1 MAFERLIQLTL
12 RARNFLSKDVEPASE
27 SMKELAEDG
36 RRLKDT
42 LEEVGR
48 ARGLA
53 RTLRDNQQATEGLE
67 RAQRDAA
74 ATLDDLTREIGH
86 QEQATAGQRI
96 ALREARRT
104 LDEAER
110 AYKRNQQA
118 IKNTTSELKKLGVDT
133 DNVTAEEERL
143 TAELETGK
151 KALADNREAIKQK
164 RVEEK
169 RAADAT
175 KEHTDRVEAARSALS
190 DGAKRVLAFA
200 AAYISLNA
208 AFNLV
213 RGGLNLV
220 RDGIRAVIADG
231 SDNEQALAQL
241 EAALASTGNA
251 AGLTAQQLL
260 DMAAGFKRSSM
271 LTTEQILAGQTRLL
285 SYTDIVASE
294 FPAAMQIVIDQQQR
308 LGISVEQSAEIVGR
322 ALQSPS
328 DAIATLG
335 RQGFKLED
343 GQKRLLKQLEATG
356 RKAEAQAIIMDMLT
370 EAYGGAAAAARMN
383 TFAGLLKKVGDQFGD
398 FAGRVADSGAFEYV
412 RGKLQQLADHLDEMA
427 NDGRLDRLAQ
437 SLSDAFVNGA
447 EAVSK
452 YVEKLATVDF
462 EGLAARAASMA
473 AQIGPAIEQTV
484 TAGRYATATLT
495 TVWNTFAGVV
505 SSAAARLTLVVQ
517 QTVGRL
523 ALVVGEVA
531 DVFGGSEF
539 RAKASGLYELL
550 GDLSAAYAEQAKT
563 DFGQVAGAWDFLTE
577 KVEQSAAEQTQVVKQ
592 AADDQFEHVVQRVT
606 DMNNAL
612 AQIDAA
618 TGAAQFRQL
627 GDELYSAYQRGDLS
641 QREFASGTAMV
652 QAKLREIGGSAAG
665 MASAVGIAADSL
677 KDLAAVQRAISDA
690 KTDRDITAIS
700 AALRRLYDDGQVG
713 ASEYNA
719 ELAKLSARQKELK
732 QALEGGKKAQDD
744 KNKSDKDA
752 IVTSEQLRRESGKRM
767 EAERR
772 AGDEAMQ
779 RRRKESSDAK
789 RDMSAMEGFF
799 SGVVSRAREPLAAM
813 SAAALEF
820 YDRLR
825 GINSVNVSIDTSS
838 LDATR
843 QSLAQVTAQLAELQR
858 AAANPMMSSIGR
870 WALETQQASLQ
881 AQQAFLGQK
890 SALQS
895 LMGDYERGNLTARE
909 FVRSANS
916 MRRALSLLDDSDLS
930 SLESAIAAAEQRMQ
944 QMGESTRSTLDS
956 LQDEL
961 DNLQG
966 RTEDIERRRFA
977 SRRRELEAQLA
988 EANAQGDSQAVAN
1001 ASRALGML
1009 RQIEAESAQQRQRE
1023 EQQKR
1028 IEAQQAEKPAGSEQ
1042 PQAPSKVIRLEVPGR
1057 QPVDVAVSSDTDET
1071 NLLGIL
1077 EQAGLRAL

>member
-12 RARNFLSKDVEPASE
+12 RARNFLSKDVEPASG

-74 ATLDDLTREIGH
+74 ATLDDLTREIGD

-133 DNVTAEEERL
+133 DNVTAEEARL

-169 RAADAT
+169 KAAEAT

-231 SDNEQALAQL
+231 SENEQALAQL

-328 DAIATLG
+328 EAIATLG

-383 TFAGLLKKVGDQFGD
+383 TFAGLLKTVGDQFGD

-505 SSAAARLTLVVQ
+505 SGAAAQLTLVVQ

-523 ALVVGEVA
+523 ALIVGEVA

-539 RAKASGLYELL
+539 RAKASGLYEFL
-550 GDLSAAYAEQAKT
+550 GDLSAAYADQAKT
-563 DFGQVAGAWDFLTE
+563 DFGQIGGAWDFLTE
-577 KVEQSAAEQTQVVKQ
+577 KVQQKATEQAQVVKQ

-618 TGAAQFRQL
+618 EGAGQFRQL
-627 GDELYSAYQRGDLS
+627 GDELFAAYQRGDLS
-641 QREFASGTAMV
+641 QQQFASTTAIVQRRLRELGGTANAATDELDNLKSIMGGISRAANEVDFNRLRSALRKAYGDGVITAEEFA
-652 QAKLREIGGSAAG
+652 
-665 MASAVGIAADSL
+665 
-677 KDLAAVQRAISDA
+677 
-690 KTDRDITAIS
+690 
-700 AALRRLYDDGQVG
+700 
-713 ASEYNA
+713 
-719 ELAKLSARQKELK
+719 
-732 QALEGGKKAQDD
+732 KAQDALNQRIAEVKPATD
-744 KNKSDKDA
+744 KAVKGLADQRQAMSEASEAARRSLGGVGDA
-752 IVTSEQLRRESGKRM
+752 AQEAASGM
-767 EAERR
+767 NFF
-772 AGDEAMQ
+772 DE
-779 RRRKESSDAK
+779 
-789 RDMSAMEGFF
+789 
-799 SGVVSRAREPLAAM
+799 VLSRSRTPLAEL
-813 SAAALEF
+813 SAAALDAF
-820 YDRLR
+820 DALQ
-825 GINSVNVSIDTSS
+825 GIKKADAGIDTSS
-838 LDATR
+838 LEKTSE
-843 QSLAQVTAQLAELQR
+843 SLQKAKDRALELQGALDLEGSR
-858 AAANPMMSSIGR
+858 ATGFGR
-870 WALETQQASLQ
+870 WMMETFVRSEQVKVSYLE
-881 AQQAFLGQK
+881 QK
-890 SALQS
+890 RALQS
-895 LMGDYERGNLTARE
+895 LMQSYESGSMSTEA
-909 FVRSANS
+909 FARSAAS
-916 MRRALSLLDDSDLS
+916 ARRNLDLLDESDLS
-930 SLESAIAAAEQRMQ
+930 GLESAIEAANQKMR
-944 QMGESTRSTLDS
+944 QMGESTRGTLES
-956 LQDEL
+956 LQMEL
-961 DNLQG
+961 LQLKG
-966 RTEDIERRRFA
+966 TEEEIEKARFA
-977 SRRRELEAQLA
+977 SRRRDLQ
-988 EANAQGDSQAVAN
+988 
-1001 ASRALGML
+1001 
-1009 RQIEAESAQQRQRE
+1009 
-1023 EQQKR
+1023 
-1028 IEAQQAEKPAGSEQ
+1028 AQQAEARQSGDGSAVANLQAALRTLNEIERESSRKRTQDAQQKAAEQVTKAAPVPVQ
-1042 PQAPSKVIRLEVPGR
+1042 PQQPPKIIRLETTRGQSVEVGL
-1057 QPVDVAVSSDTDET
+1057 QSETDET
-1071 NLLGIL
+1071 RLLGIL
-1077 EQAGLRAL
+1077 EGAGLRSRR

>member
-74 ATLDDLTREIGH
+74 ATLDDLTREIGD

-383 TFAGLLKKVGDQFGD
+383 TFAGLLKTVGDQFGD

-484 TAGRYATATLT
+484 AAGRYATATLA

-505 SSAAARLTLVVQ
+505 NSAAAALVLAVQ
-517 QTVGRL
+517 QTVGRVAL
-523 ALVVGEVA
+523 AVGQIAEMV
-531 DVFGGSEF
+531 GSDDL
-539 RAKASGLYELL
+539 RAKADSLYTFLGELSL
-550 GDLSAAYAEQAKT
+550 GYAQQAKT
-563 DFGQVAGAWDFLTE
+563 DFGQVTGAWDFLTE
-577 KVEQSAAEQTQVVKQ
+577 KVEQSAAEQMQVVKQ

-618 TGAAQFRQL
+618 EGAGQFRQL
-627 GDELYSAYQRGDLS
+627 GDELFAAYQRGDLS
-641 QREFASGTAMV
+641 QQQFAGTTAIVQRRLRELGGAANAATDELDNLKSIMGGISRAANEVDFNRLRSALRKAYGDGVITAEEFA
-652 QAKLREIGGSAAG
+652 
-665 MASAVGIAADSL
+665 
-677 KDLAAVQRAISDA
+677 
-690 KTDRDITAIS
+690 
-700 AALRRLYDDGQVG
+700 
-713 ASEYNA
+713 
-719 ELAKLSARQKELK
+719 
-732 QALEGGKKAQDD
+732 KAQDALNQRIAEVKPATD
-744 KNKSDKDA
+744 KAVKGLADQRQAMSEASEAARRSLGGVGDA
-752 IVTSEQLRRESGKRM
+752 AQEAASGM
-767 EAERR
+767 NFF
-772 AGDEAMQ
+772 DE
-779 RRRKESSDAK
+779 
-789 RDMSAMEGFF
+789 
-799 SGVVSRAREPLAAM
+799 VLSRSRTPLAEL
-813 SAAALEF
+813 SAAALDAF
-820 YDRLR
+820 DALQ
-825 GINSVNVSIDTSS
+825 GIKKADAGIDTSS
-838 LDATR
+838 LEKTSE
-843 QSLAQVTAQLAELQR
+843 SLQKAKGRALELQGALDLEGSR
-858 AAANPMMSSIGR
+858 ATGFGR
-870 WALETQQASLQ
+870 WMMETFVRSEQVKVSYLE
-881 AQQAFLGQK
+881 QK
-890 SALQS
+890 RALQS
-895 LMGDYERGNLTARE
+895 LMQSYESGSMSTEA
-909 FVRSANS
+909 FARSAAS
-916 MRRALSLLDDSDLS
+916 ARRNLDLLDESDLS
-930 SLESAIAAAEQRMQ
+930 GLESAIEAANQKMR
-944 QMGESTRSTLDS
+944 QMGESTRGTLES
-956 LQDEL
+956 LQMEL
-961 DNLQG
+961 LQLKG
-966 RTEDIERRRFA
+966 TEEEIEKARFA
-977 SRRRELEAQLA
+977 SRRRDLQ
-988 EANAQGDSQAVAN
+988 
-1001 ASRALGML
+1001 
-1009 RQIEAESAQQRQRE
+1009 
-1023 EQQKR
+1023 
-1028 IEAQQAEKPAGSEQ
+1028 AQQAEARQSGDGSAVANLQAALRTLNEIERESSRKRTQDAQQKAAEQVTKAALVPVQ
-1042 PQAPSKVIRLEVPGR
+1042 PQQPPKIIRLETTRGQSVEVGL
-1057 QPVDVAVSSDTDET
+1057 QSETDET
-1071 NLLGIL
+1071 RLLGIL
-1077 EQAGLRAL
+1077 EGAGLRSRR

>member
-1 MAFERLIQLTL
+1 MAFDRLIQLTL
-12 RARNFLSKDVEPASE
+12 RARNFLSKDVEPASD

-36 RRLKDT
+36 RRLKQS
-42 LEEVGR
+42 LEEAGR

-383 TFAGLLKKVGDQFGD
+383 TFAGLLKTVGDQFGD

-505 SSAAARLTLVVQ
+505 SSAAAQLTLVVQ

-1028 IEAQQAEKPAGSEQ
+1028 IEAHQAEKPAGSEQ

>member
-74 ATLDDLTREIGH
+74 ATLDDLTREIGD

-383 TFAGLLKKVGDQFGD
+383 TFAGLLKTVGDQFGD

-505 SSAAARLTLVVQ
+505 SSAAAQLTLVVQ
-517 QTVGRL
+517 QTIGRL

-652 QAKLREIGGSAAG
+652 QAKLREIGGSAVG

-895 LMGDYERGNLTARE
+895 LMGDYERGNRTARE

>member
-383 TFAGLLKKVGDQFGD
+383 TFAGLLKTVGDQFGD

-505 SSAAARLTLVVQ
+505 SSAAAQLTLVVQ

>member
-74 ATLDDLTREIGH
+74 ATLDDLTREIGD

-104 LDEAER
+104 LDDAER

-133 DNVTAEEERL
+133 DNVAAEEERL

-169 RAADAT
+169 KAADAT

-260 DMAAGFKRSSM
+260 DMAADFKQSSM
-271 LTTEQILAGQTRLL
+271 LTTEEILAGQTRLL

-328 DAIATLG
+328 EAIATLG
-335 RQGFKLED
+335 RQGFKFED

-383 TFAGLLKKVGDQFGD
+383 TFAGLLKTVGDQFGD

-462 EGLAARAASMA
+462 EALAARAASMA

-484 TAGRYATATLT
+484 AAGRYATATLA
-495 TVWNTFAGVV
+495 TVWNAFAGTVN
-505 SSAAARLTLVVQ
+505 AAAAALVLAVQ
-517 QTVGRL
+517 QTIGRAALAVGQL
-523 ALVVGEVA
+523 ADMAGL
-531 DVFGGSEF
+531 DDL
-539 RAKASGLYELL
+539 RAKTDSFYRFLGELSM
-550 GDLSAAYAEQAKT
+550 GYAQQAKT
-563 DFGQVAGAWDFLTE
+563 DYGQVGGAWDFLNE
-577 KVEQSAAEQTQVVKQ
+577 KVQQKATEQAQVVKQ

-618 TGAAQFRQL
+618 EGAAQFRQL
-627 GDELYSAYQRGDLS
+627 GEELFAAYQRGDLS
-641 QREFASGTAMV
+641 QQQFASTAAIVQRRLRELGGTANTATDELDNLKSIMGGISRAANEVDFNRLRSALRKAYSDGKVTAEEFAKAQEALNQRIAEVKPATEKAVKGLADQRQAMG
-652 QAKLREIGGSAAG
+652 E
-665 MASAVGIAADSL
+665 
-677 KDLAAVQRAISDA
+677 
-690 KTDRDITAIS
+690 
-700 AALRRLYDDGQVG
+700 
-713 ASEYNA
+713 ASEAARRSLGSVGEGAEQAASGMNFFEEVLNRSRMPLA
-719 ELAKLSARQKELK
+719 EL
-732 QALEGGKKAQDD
+732 
-744 KNKSDKDA
+744 
-752 IVTSEQLRRESGKRM
+752 
-767 EAERR
+767 
-772 AGDEAMQ
+772 
-779 RRRKESSDAK
+779 
-789 RDMSAMEGFF
+789 
-799 SGVVSRAREPLAAM
+799 
-813 SAAALEF
+813 SAAALDAF
-820 YDRLR
+820 DALQ
-825 GINSVNVSIDTSS
+825 GIKKADAGIDTSS
-838 LDATR
+838 LDKTSE
-843 QSLAQVTAQLAELQR
+843 SLQKAKDRALELQGALDLEGSR
-858 AAANPMMSSIGR
+858 ASGFGR
-870 WALETQQASLQ
+870 WMMETFVRSEQVKVSYLE
-881 AQQAFLGQK
+881 QK
-890 SALQS
+890 RALQS
-895 LMGDYERGNLTARE
+895 LMQSYESGSMSTEA
-909 FVRSANS
+909 FARSAAN
-916 MRRALSLLDDSDLS
+916 MRRNLDLLDESDLS
-930 SLESAIAAAEQRMQ
+930 GLESAIEAANQKMR
-944 QMGESTRSTLDS
+944 QMGESTRGTLES
-956 LQDEL
+956 LQMEL
-961 DNLQG
+961 LQLKG
-966 RTEDIERRRFA
+966 TEDEIEKARFA
-977 SRRRELEAQLA
+977 SRRRDLQ
-988 EANAQGDSQAVAN
+988 
-1001 ASRALGML
+1001 
-1009 RQIEAESAQQRQRE
+1009 
-1023 EQQKR
+1023 
-1028 IEAQQAEKPAGSEQ
+1028 AQQAEARQSGDGTAAANLQAALRTLNEIERESSRKRTQEAQQKAAEQVTKAAPPVQPEQ
-1042 PQAPSKVIRLEVPGR
+1042 PPKIIRLETTRGQSVEVGL
-1057 QPVDVAVSSDTDET
+1057 QSDTDET
-1071 NLLGIL
+1071 RLLGIL
-1077 EQAGLRAL
+1077 EGAGLRSRR

>member
-1 MAFERLIQLTL
+1 MAFDRLIQLTL
-12 RARNFLSKDVEPASE
+12 RARNFLSKDVEPASD

-36 RRLKDT
+36 RRLKQS
-42 LEEVGR
+42 LEEAGR

-383 TFAGLLKKVGDQFGD
+383 TFAGLLKTVGDQFGD

-505 SSAAARLTLVVQ
+505 SSAAAQLTLVVQ

-523 ALVVGEVA
+523 ALIVGEVA

-539 RAKASGLYELL
+539 RAKASGLYEFL

-563 DFGQVAGAWDFLTE
+563 DFGQIGGAWDFLTE
-577 KVEQSAAEQTQVVKQ
+577 KVQQKATEQAQVVKQ

-618 TGAAQFRQL
+618 EGAGQFRQL
-627 GDELYSAYQRGDLS
+627 GDELFAAYQRGDLS
-641 QREFASGTAMV
+641 QKQFASTTAIVQRRLRELGGTANAATDELDNLKSIMGGISRAANEVDFNRLRSALRKAYGDGVITAEEFA
-652 QAKLREIGGSAAG
+652 
-665 MASAVGIAADSL
+665 
-677 KDLAAVQRAISDA
+677 
-690 KTDRDITAIS
+690 
-700 AALRRLYDDGQVG
+700 
-713 ASEYNA
+713 
-719 ELAKLSARQKELK
+719 
-732 QALEGGKKAQDD
+732 KAQDALNQRIAEVKPATD
-744 KNKSDKDA
+744 KAVKGLADQRQAMSEASEAARRSLGGVGDA
-752 IVTSEQLRRESGKRM
+752 AQEAASGM
-767 EAERR
+767 NFF
-772 AGDEAMQ
+772 DE
-779 RRRKESSDAK
+779 
-789 RDMSAMEGFF
+789 
-799 SGVVSRAREPLAAM
+799 VLSRSRTPLAEL
-813 SAAALEF
+813 SAAALDAF
-820 YDRLR
+820 DALQ
-825 GINSVNVSIDTSS
+825 GIKKADAGIDTSS
-838 LDATR
+838 LEKTSE
-843 QSLAQVTAQLAELQR
+843 SLQKAKDRALELQGALDLEGSR
-858 AAANPMMSSIGR
+858 ATGFGR
-870 WALETQQASLQ
+870 WMMETFVRSEQVKVSYLE
-881 AQQAFLGQK
+881 QK
-890 SALQS
+890 RALQS
-895 LMGDYERGNLTARE
+895 LMQSYERGSMSTEA
-909 FVRSANS
+909 FARSAAS
-916 MRRALSLLDDSDLS
+916 ARRNLDLLDESDLS
-930 SLESAIAAAEQRMQ
+930 GLESAIEAANQKMR
-944 QMGESTRSTLDS
+944 QMGESTRGTLES
-956 LQDEL
+956 LQMEL
-961 DNLQG
+961 LQLKG
-966 RTEDIERRRFA
+966 TEEEIEKARFA
-977 SRRRELEAQLA
+977 SRRRDLQ
-988 EANAQGDSQAVAN
+988 
-1001 ASRALGML
+1001 
-1009 RQIEAESAQQRQRE
+1009 
-1023 EQQKR
+1023 
-1028 IEAQQAEKPAGSEQ
+1028 AQQAEARQSGDGSAVANLQAALRTLNEIERESSRKRTQDAQQKAAEQ
-1042 PQAPSKVIRLEVPGR
+1042 VTKAAPVPVQSQQPPKIIRLETTRGQSVEVGL
-1057 QPVDVAVSSDTDET
+1057 QSETDET
-1071 NLLGIL
+1071 RLLGIL
-1077 EQAGLRAL
+1077 EGAGLRSRR

>member
-12 RARNFLSKDVEPASE
+12 RARNFLSKDVEPASD
-27 SMKELAEDG
+27 SMKELAEEG
-36 RRLKDT
+36 RRLKQS

-74 ATLDDLTREIGH
+74 ATLDDLTREIGD
-86 QEQATAGQRI
+86 QEQATASQRI
-96 ALREARRT
+96 AMREARRT
-104 LDEAER
+104 LDDAAR

-169 RAADAT
+169 KAADAT

-260 DMAAGFKRSSM
+260 DMAADFKRSAM
-271 LTTEQILAGQTRLL
+271 LTTEEILAGQTRLL
-285 SYTDIVASE
+285 SYTDIVASQ

-328 DAIATLG
+328 EAIATLG

-356 RKAEAQAIIMDMLT
+356 RKAEAQAVIMDMLT

-383 TFAGLLKKVGDQFGD
+383 TFAGLLKTVGDQFGD
-398 FAGRVADSGAFEYV
+398 FAGRVADSGAFEFV
-412 RGKLQQLADHLDEMA
+412 RGKLQLLSDHLDAMA

-447 EAVSK
+447 EAVSQ
-452 YVEKLATVDF
+452 YVERLATVDF

-484 TAGRYATATLT
+484 AAGQYATATLT
-495 TVWNTFAGVV
+495 TVWNTFAGTVN
-505 SSAAARLTLVVQ
+505 SAAAALVLAVQ
-517 QTVGRL
+517 QTVGRMAL
-523 ALVVGEVA
+523 AVGQLAEML
-531 DVFGGSEF
+531 GSDDL
-539 RAKASGLYELL
+539 RAKADSMYTFLGELSM
-550 GDLSAAYAEQAKT
+550 GYAQQAKT
-563 DFGQVAGAWDFLTE
+563 DFGQVGGAWDFLNE
-577 KVEQSAAEQTQVVKQ
+577 KVQQKATEQAQVVKQ
-592 AADDQFEHVVQRVT
+592 AADDQFHHVVQRVT

-618 TGAAQFRQL
+618 EGAAQFRQL
-627 GDELYSAYQRGDLS
+627 GEELFAAYQRGDLS
-641 QREFASGTAMV
+641 QQQFASTTAIVQRRLRELGGAANTATDELDNLKSIMGGISRAANEVDFNRLRSALRKAYGDGKITAEEFAKAQEALNQRIAEVKPATEKAVKGLADQRKAMGEATEAARRSLGSVGEGAEQAASGMNFFEEV
-652 QAKLREIGGSAAG
+652 LNRSR
-665 MASAVGIAADSL
+665 MPL
-677 KDLAAVQRAISDA
+677 
-690 KTDRDITAIS
+690 
-700 AALRRLYDDGQVG
+700 
-713 ASEYNA
+713 A
-719 ELAKLSARQKELK
+719 EL
-732 QALEGGKKAQDD
+732 
-744 KNKSDKDA
+744 
-752 IVTSEQLRRESGKRM
+752 
-767 EAERR
+767 
-772 AGDEAMQ
+772 
-779 RRRKESSDAK
+779 
-789 RDMSAMEGFF
+789 
-799 SGVVSRAREPLAAM
+799 
-813 SAAALEF
+813 SAAALDAF
-820 YDRLR
+820 DALQ
-825 GINSVNVSIDTSS
+825 GIKKADTGIDTSS
-838 LDATR
+838 LDKTAE
-843 QSLAQVTAQLAELQR
+843 SLQKAKDRALELQGALDLEGSR
-858 AAANPMMSSIGR
+858 ASGFGR
-870 WALETQQASLQ
+870 WMMETFVRSEQVKVSYLE
-881 AQQAFLGQK
+881 QK
-890 SALQS
+890 RALQS
-895 LMGDYERGNLTARE
+895 LMQSYESGSMSTEA
-909 FVRSANS
+909 FARSAAS
-916 MRRALSLLDDSDLS
+916 ARRNLDLLDESDLS
-930 SLESAIAAAEQRMQ
+930 GLESAIEAANQKMR
-944 QMGESTRSTLDS
+944 QMGESTRGTLES
-956 LQDEL
+956 LQMEL
-961 DNLQG
+961 LQLKG
-966 RTEDIERRRFA
+966 TEEEIEKARFA
-977 SRRRELEAQLA
+977 SRRRDLQ
-988 EANAQGDSQAVAN
+988 
-1001 ASRALGML
+1001 
-1009 RQIEAESAQQRQRE
+1009 
-1023 EQQKR
+1023 
-1028 IEAQQAEKPAGSEQ
+1028 AQQAEARQSGDGSAVANLQAALRTLNEIERESSRKRTQDAQQRAAEQVTKAAPVPVQ
-1042 PQAPSKVIRLEVPGR
+1042 PQQPPKIIRLETTRGQSVEVGL
-1057 QPVDVAVSSDTDET
+1057 QSDTDET
-1071 NLLGIL
+1071 RLLGIL
-1077 EQAGLRAL
+1077 EGAGLRSRR

>member
-1 MAFERLIQLTL
+1 MALERLIQLTL

-74 ATLDDLTREIGH
+74 ATLDDLTREIGD

-133 DNVTAEEERL
+133 DNVTAEEARL

-169 RAADAT
+169 KAAEAT

-231 SDNEQALAQL
+231 SENEQALAQL

-328 DAIATLG
+328 EAIATLG

-383 TFAGLLKKVGDQFGD
+383 TFAGLLKTIGDQFGD

-505 SSAAARLTLVVQ
+505 SSAAAQLTLVVQ

-523 ALVVGEVA
+523 ALIVGEVA

-539 RAKASGLYELL
+539 RAKASGLYEFL

-563 DFGQVAGAWDFLTE
+563 DFGQIGGAWDFLTE
-577 KVEQSAAEQTQVVKQ
+577 KVQQKATEQAQVVKQ

-618 TGAAQFRQL
+618 EGAGQFRQL
-627 GDELYSAYQRGDLS
+627 GDELFAAYQRGDLS
-641 QREFASGTAMV
+641 QQQFASTTAIVQRRLRALGGTANTATDELGNLKSIMGGISRAANEVDFNRLRSALRKAYGDGVITAEEFA
-652 QAKLREIGGSAAG
+652 
-665 MASAVGIAADSL
+665 
-677 KDLAAVQRAISDA
+677 
-690 KTDRDITAIS
+690 
-700 AALRRLYDDGQVG
+700 
-713 ASEYNA
+713 
-719 ELAKLSARQKELK
+719 
-732 QALEGGKKAQDD
+732 KAQDALNQRIAEVKPATD
-744 KNKSDKDA
+744 KAVKGLADQRQAMSEASEVARRSLGGVGDA
-752 IVTSEQLRRESGKRM
+752 AQEAASGM
-767 EAERR
+767 NFF
-772 AGDEAMQ
+772 DE
-779 RRRKESSDAK
+779 
-789 RDMSAMEGFF
+789 
-799 SGVVSRAREPLAAM
+799 VLSRSRTPLAEL
-813 SAAALEF
+813 SAAALDAF
-820 YDRLR
+820 DALQ
-825 GINSVNVSIDTSS
+825 GIKKADAGIDTSS
-838 LDATR
+838 LEKTSESLQKAKDRALGLQGALDLEGSRATGF
-843 QSLAQVTAQLAELQR
+843 
-858 AAANPMMSSIGR
+858 GR
-870 WALETQQASLQ
+870 WMMETFVRSEQVKVSYLE
-881 AQQAFLGQK
+881 QK
-890 SALQS
+890 RALQS
-895 LMGDYERGNLTARE
+895 LMQSYESGSMSTEA
-909 FVRSANS
+909 FARSAAS
-916 MRRALSLLDDSDLS
+916 ARRNLDLLDESDLS
-930 SLESAIAAAEQRMQ
+930 SLESAIEAANQKMR
-944 QMGESTRSTLDS
+944 QMGESTRGTLES
-956 LQDEL
+956 LQMEL
-961 DNLQG
+961 LQLKG
-966 RTEDIERRRFA
+966 TEEEIEKARFA
-977 SRRRELEAQLA
+977 SRRRDLQ
-988 EANAQGDSQAVAN
+988 
-1001 ASRALGML
+1001 
-1009 RQIEAESAQQRQRE
+1009 
-1023 EQQKR
+1023 
-1028 IEAQQAEKPAGSEQ
+1028 AQQAEARQSGDGSAVANLQAALRTLNEIERESSRKRTQDAQQKAAEQVTKVAPVPVQ
-1042 PQAPSKVIRLEVPGR
+1042 PQQPPKIIRLETTRGQSVEVGL
-1057 QPVDVAVSSDTDET
+1057 QSETDET
-1071 NLLGIL
+1071 RLLGIL
-1077 EQAGLRAL
+1077 EGAGLRSRR

>member
-36 RRLKDT
+36 RRLKDA

-74 ATLDDLTREIGH
+74 ATLDDLTREIGV
-86 QEQATAGQRI
+86 QEKATAGQRI

-104 LDEAER
+104 LDDAER

-169 RAADAT
+169 KAADAT
-175 KEHTDRVEAARSALS
+175 KEYTDRVEAARSALS

-231 SDNEQALAQL
+231 SDNEQALAQI
-241 EAALASTGNA
+241 EAALASTGSA

-328 DAIATLG
+328 EAIATLG

-383 TFAGLLKKVGDQFGD
+383 TFAGLLKTVGDQFGD

-452 YVEKLATVDF
+452 YVEQLATVDF

-505 SSAAARLTLVVQ
+505 SSAAAQLTLVVQ

-523 ALVVGEVA
+523 ALIVGEVA
-531 DVFGGSEF
+531 EVFGGSEF

-627 GDELYSAYQRGDLS
+627 GDELYNAYQRGDLS

-719 ELAKLSARQKELK
+719 ELAKLSARQKEVK

-843 QSLAQVTAQLAELQR
+843 QSLAQVTAKLAELQR

>member
-74 ATLDDLTREIGH
+74 ATLDDLTREIGD

-104 LDEAER
+104 LDDAER

-133 DNVTAEEERL
+133 DNVAAEEERL

-169 RAADAT
+169 KAADAT

-200 AAYISLNA
+200 AAYVSLNA

-260 DMAAGFKRSSM
+260 DMAADFKRSSM
-271 LTTEQILAGQTRLL
+271 LTTEEILAGQTRLL

-328 DAIATLG
+328 EAIATLG
-335 RQGFKLED
+335 RQGFKFED

-383 TFAGLLKKVGDQFGD
+383 TFAGLLKTVGDQFGD

-412 RGKLQQLADHLDEMA
+412 RGKLQQVADELDAMA
-427 NDGRLDRLAQ
+427 NDGRLDQLAQ
-437 SLSDAFVNGA
+437 GLSDAFVQGA
-447 EAVSK
+447 EW
-452 YVEKLATVDF
+452 VEGFVRSLADVDF
-462 EGLAARAASMA
+462 KKLTDDGAAWLSGFGTQLDEASTRVKLFAAPFRTLFNGLTAGLSGFAALLTNKMSEVLGVIAKVADALPDKLGGAKLRAAVA
-473 AQIGPAIEQTV
+473 DARGVLDGLTEGFKAQIEQD
-484 TAGRYATATLT
+484 GKDI
-495 TVWNTFAGVV
+495 
-505 SSAAARLTLVVQ
+505 AAAWATNTD
-517 QTVGRL
+517 TVKI
-523 ALVVGEVA
+523 
-531 DVFGGSEF
+531 
-539 RAKASGLYELL
+539 KAT
-550 GDLSAAYAEQAKT
+550 EQA
-563 DFGQVAGAWDFLTE
+563 
-577 KVEQSAAEQTQVVKQ
+577 QVVKQ
-592 AADDQFEHVVQRVT
+592 AADDQFEHVLQRVT

-618 TGAAQFRQL
+618 KGAAQFRQL
-627 GDELYSAYQRGDLS
+627 GDELFAAYQRGDLS
-641 QREFASGTAMV
+641 QQQFASTAAIV
-652 QAKLREIGGSAAG
+652 HRRLRELGGSANTATDEL
-665 MASAVGIAADSL
+665 DSL
-677 KDLAAVQRAISDA
+677 QSIMGGISRAANEVDFSKLRS
-690 KTDRDITAIS
+690 
-700 AALRRLYDDGQVG
+700 ALRKAYGDG
-713 ASEYNA
+713 
-719 ELAKLSARQKELK
+719 KLSAEEF
-732 QALEGGKKAQDD
+732 AKAQDALNQRIAEVKPATD
-744 KNKSDKDA
+744 KAVKGLA
-752 IVTSEQLRRESGKRM
+752 GQRQAMGEASEAARRSLGSVGDGAQEAASGMNFFEEVLNRSRM
-767 EAERR
+767 
-772 AGDEAMQ
+772 
-779 RRRKESSDAK
+779 
-789 RDMSAMEGFF
+789 
-799 SGVVSRAREPLAAM
+799 PLAEL
-813 SAAALEF
+813 SAAALDAF
-820 YDRLR
+820 DALQ
-825 GINSVNVSIDTSS
+825 GINKADTGIDTSS
-838 LDATR
+838 LDKTSE
-843 QSLAQVTAQLAELQR
+843 SLQKAKDRALELQGALDLEGSR
-858 AAANPMMSSIGR
+858 ASGFGR
-870 WALETQQASLQ
+870 WMMETFVRSEQVKVSYLE
-881 AQQAFLGQK
+881 QK
-890 SALQS
+890 RALQS
-895 LMGDYERGNLTARE
+895 LMQSYESGSMSTEA
-909 FVRSANS
+909 FARSAAIA
-916 MRRALSLLDDSDLS
+916 RRNLDLLDESDLS
-930 SLESAIAAAEQRMQ
+930 GLESAIEAANQKMR
-944 QMGESTRSTLDS
+944 QMGESTRSTLEG
-956 LQDEL
+956 LQMEL
-961 DNLQG
+961 LQLKG
-966 RTEDIERRRFA
+966 TEEEIEKARFA
-977 SRRRELEAQLA
+977 SRRRDLQ
-988 EANAQGDSQAVAN
+988 
-1001 ASRALGML
+1001 
-1009 RQIEAESAQQRQRE
+1009 
-1023 EQQKR
+1023 
-1028 IEAQQAEKPAGSEQ
+1028 AQQAEARRSGDSAAVANLQRAIATLSEIEQETTRQKQLAERQKRADDAAKATPAAAPAKVSS
-1042 PQAPSKVIRLEVPGR
+1042 APSKVIRLEVRG
-1057 QPVDVAVSSDTDET
+1057 QSVDVGVNSPADET
-1071 NLLGIL
+1071 KLLGIL
-1077 EQAGLRAL
+1077 ETAGLRSL

>member
-12 RARNFLSKDVEPASE
+12 RARNFLSKDVEPASD

-36 RRLKDT
+36 RRLKET
-42 LEEVGR
+42 LEDVGR

-74 ATLDDLTREIGH
+74 ATLDDLTREIGD

-96 ALREARRT
+96 AMREARRT
-104 LDEAER
+104 LDDAER

-133 DNVTAEEERL
+133 DNVVAEEERL

-169 RAADAT
+169 KAADAT

-260 DMAAGFKRSSM
+260 DMAADFKRSSM
-271 LTTEQILAGQTRLL
+271 LTTEEILAGQTRLL
-285 SYTDIVASE
+285 SYTDIVASQ

-328 DAIATLG
+328 EAIATLG

-356 RKAEAQAIIMDMLT
+356 RKAEAQAVIMDMLT

-383 TFAGLLKKVGDQFGD
+383 TFAGLLKTVGDQFGD
-398 FAGRVADSGAFEYV
+398 FAGRVADSGAFEFV
-412 RGKLQQLADHLDEMA
+412 RGKLQQLSDHLDAMA

-452 YVEKLATVDF
+452 YVERLATVDF

-484 TAGRYATATLT
+484 AAGQYATATLT
-495 TVWNTFAGVV
+495 TVWNAFAGTVN
-505 SSAAARLTLVVQ
+505 SAAAALVLAVQ
-517 QTVGRL
+517 QTVGRVAL
-523 ALVVGEVA
+523 AVGQIAEML
-531 DVFGGSEF
+531 GSDDL
-539 RAKASGLYELL
+539 RAKADSLYTFLGELSM
-550 GDLSAAYAEQAKT
+550 GYAQQAKT
-563 DFGQVAGAWDFLTE
+563 DFGQVAGAWDFLNE
-577 KVEQSAAEQTQVVKQ
+577 KVQQKATEQVQVVKQ
-592 AADDQFEHVVQRVT
+592 AADEQFEHVVQRVT

-618 TGAAQFRQL
+618 EGAVQLKQL
-627 GDELYSAYQRGDLS
+627 GDEMYKAYQRGDLS
-641 QREFASGTAMV
+641 QQQYAAGTAML
-652 QAKLREIGGSAAG
+652 QAKLRETGGAATG

-677 KDLAAVQRAISDA
+677 KDLADVQRAISDA
-690 KTDRDITAIS
+690 KTDRDITAIT
-700 AALRRLYDDGQVG
+700 AALRRLYDDGVIG
-713 ASEYNA
+713 AAEYNA
-719 ELAKLSARQKELK
+719 ELTKLSARQKELT
-732 QALEGGKKAQDD
+732 QALQGSKKAQDD
-744 KNKSDKDA
+744 KNKSDKEA

-767 EAERR
+767 EAERQ

-825 GINSVNVSIDTSS
+825 GINSVDVSIDTSS
-838 LDATR
+838 LEATR
-843 QSLAQVTAQLAELQR
+843 ASLAQVTAQLGELQR
-858 AAANPMMSSIGR
+858 AAASPMMSSLGR
-870 WALETQQASLQ
+870 WAIETQQASLK
-881 AQQAFLGQK
+881 AQEAFLGQK

-895 LMGDYERGNLTARE
+895 LMADYERGTLTARE

-916 MRRALSLLDDSDLS
+916 MRQAMSLLDDSDLS

-1028 IEAQQAEKPAGSEQ
+1028 IEAQQAEKPAAAEQ

-1057 QPVDVAVSSDTDET
+1057 QPVDVAVSSDADET

>member
-12 RARNFLSKDVEPASE
+12 RARNFLSKDVAPASE

-74 ATLDDLTREIGH
+74 ATLDDLTREIGD
-86 QEQATAGQRI
+86 QERATAGQRI

-133 DNVTAEEERL
+133 DNVTAEEARL

-169 RAADAT
+169 KAAEAT

-231 SDNEQALAQL
+231 SEIEQALAQL

-328 DAIATLG
+328 EAIATLG

-383 TFAGLLKKVGDQFGD
+383 TFAGLLKTVGDQFGD

-505 SSAAARLTLVVQ
+505 SSAAAQLTLVVQ

-523 ALVVGEVA
+523 ALIVGEVA

-539 RAKASGLYELL
+539 RAKASGLYEFL

-563 DFGQVAGAWDFLTE
+563 DFGQIGGAWDFLTE
-577 KVEQSAAEQTQVVKQ
+577 KVQQKATEQAQVVKQ

-618 TGAAQFRQL
+618 EGAGQFRQL
-627 GDELYSAYQRGDLS
+627 GDELFAAYQRGDLS
-641 QREFASGTAMV
+641 QQQFASTTAIVQRRLRELGGTANAATDELDNLKSIMGGISRAANEVDFNRLRSALRKAYGDGVITAEEFA
-652 QAKLREIGGSAAG
+652 
-665 MASAVGIAADSL
+665 
-677 KDLAAVQRAISDA
+677 
-690 KTDRDITAIS
+690 
-700 AALRRLYDDGQVG
+700 
-713 ASEYNA
+713 
-719 ELAKLSARQKELK
+719 
-732 QALEGGKKAQDD
+732 KAQDALNQRIAEVKPATD
-744 KNKSDKDA
+744 KAVKGLADQRQAMSEASEAARRSLGGVGDA
-752 IVTSEQLRRESGKRM
+752 AQEAASGM
-767 EAERR
+767 NFF
-772 AGDEAMQ
+772 DE
-779 RRRKESSDAK
+779 
-789 RDMSAMEGFF
+789 
-799 SGVVSRAREPLAAM
+799 VLSRSRTPLAEL
-813 SAAALEF
+813 SAAALDAF
-820 YDRLR
+820 DALQ
-825 GINSVNVSIDTSS
+825 GIKKADAGIDTSS
-838 LDATR
+838 LEKTSE
-843 QSLAQVTAQLAELQR
+843 SLQKAKDRALELQGALDLEGSR
-858 AAANPMMSSIGR
+858 ATGFGR
-870 WALETQQASLQ
+870 WMMETFVRSEQVKVSYLE
-881 AQQAFLGQK
+881 QK
-890 SALQS
+890 RALQS
-895 LMGDYERGNLTARE
+895 LMQSYESGSMSTEA
-909 FVRSANS
+909 FARSAAS
-916 MRRALSLLDDSDLS
+916 ARRNLDLLDESDLS
-930 SLESAIAAAEQRMQ
+930 GLESAIEAANQKMR
-944 QMGESTRSTLDS
+944 QMGESTRGTLES
-956 LQDEL
+956 LQMEL
-961 DNLQG
+961 LQLKG
-966 RTEDIERRRFA
+966 TEEEIEKARFA
-977 SRRRELEAQLA
+977 SRRRDLQ
-988 EANAQGDSQAVAN
+988 
-1001 ASRALGML
+1001 
-1009 RQIEAESAQQRQRE
+1009 
-1023 EQQKR
+1023 
-1028 IEAQQAEKPAGSEQ
+1028 AQQAEARQSGDGSAVANLQAALRTLNEIERESSRKRTQDAQQKAAEQVTKAAPVPVQ
-1042 PQAPSKVIRLEVPGR
+1042 PQQPPKIIRLETTRGQSVEVGL
-1057 QPVDVAVSSDTDET
+1057 QSETDET
-1071 NLLGIL
+1071 RLLGIL
-1077 EQAGLRAL
+1077 EGAGLRSRR

>member
-36 RRLKDT
+36 RRLKDA

-74 ATLDDLTREIGH
+74 ATLDDLTREIGV
-86 QEQATAGQRI
+86 QEKATAGQRI

-104 LDEAER
+104 LDDAER

-169 RAADAT
+169 KAADAT
-175 KEHTDRVEAARSALS
+175 KEYTDRVEAARSALS

-231 SDNEQALAQL
+231 SDNEQALAQI
-241 EAALASTGNA
+241 EAALASTGSA

-328 DAIATLG
+328 EAIATLG

-383 TFAGLLKKVGDQFGD
+383 TFAGLLKTVGDQFGD

-452 YVEKLATVDF
+452 YVEQLATVDF

-505 SSAAARLTLVVQ
+505 SSAAAQLTLVVQ

-523 ALVVGEVA
+523 ALIVGEVA
-531 DVFGGSEF
+531 EVFGGSEF

-627 GDELYSAYQRGDLS
+627 GDELYNAYQRGDLS

-843 QSLAQVTAQLAELQR
+843 QSLAQVTAKLAELQR

>member
-1 MAFERLIQLTL
+1 
-12 RARNFLSKDVEPASE
+12 P
-27 SMKELAEDG
+27 DG
-36 RRLKDT
+36 P
-42 LEEVGR
+42 
-48 ARGLA
+48 
-53 RTLRDNQQATEGLE
+53 
-67 RAQRDAA
+67 
-74 ATLDDLTREIGH
+74 H
-86 QEQATAGQRI
+86 Y
-96 ALREARRT
+96 EAWRC
-104 LDEAER
+104 L
-110 AYKRNQQA
+110 RNQGRFKA

-383 TFAGLLKKVGDQFGD
+383 TFAGLLKTVGDQFGD

-820 YDRLR
+820 YDSLR

-1057 QPVDVAVSSDTDET
+1057 QPVDVAVSSDTDAT